1 MNENQVRKAIA
12 KLPLGSL
19 RFFKQTGSTNDVA
32 LAWAADGAP
41 DLCLVC
47 AEEQVAGRGRGTRQW
62 FTPPG
67 AALAFSLILRPGKR
81 EAASLSRFSGLGAL
95 AVCEALE
102 GLGLSP
108 QVKWPND
115 VLLGRRKVCGVLAEA
130 VWLGEELDCII
141 LGIGMNVT
149 PPSVPPADKL
159 AFPAA
164 CVEAEMGKPVNRP
177 RLLAAILRSL
187 LRWRGLVAGASFLQA
202 WERRLAF
209 RGEPVEILGENLPRR
224 SGVVDGLEPDG
235 SLRLLT
241 DSGESLAVAF
251 GEVHLR
257 PLV

>member
-1 MNENQVRKAIA
+1 MNENQIHRAISG
-12 KLPLGSL
+12 LPLGEI
-19 RFFKQTGSTNDVA
+19 RFFKRTGSTNDVA
-32 LAWAADGAP
+32 LAWAATGAP
-41 DLCLVC
+41 DLSLVF
-47 AEEQVAGRGRGTRQW
+47 AEEQTSGRGRGRRQW

-67 AALAFSLILRPGKR
+67 TALAFSLILRLGKQ

-115 VLLGRRKVCGVLAEA
+115 VLLQRRKVCGVLAEA
-130 VWLGEELDCII
+130 VWLGDKLDCVI
-141 LGIGMNVT
+141 LGVGLNVT
-149 PPSVPPADKL
+149 QQAVPPAEGL

-164 CVEAEMGKPVNRP
+164 CVEAETGRKVNRP

-187 LRWRGLVAGASFLQA
+187 LHWRGRIEGAPFLQA
-202 WERRLAF
+202 WEQRLAF
-209 RGEPVEILGENLPRR
+209 RGEPVEILGEYVPRLT
-224 SGVVDGLEPDG
+224 GMVDGLEPDG
-235 SLRLLT
+235 SLRLLA
-241 DSGESLAVAF
+241 DSGDLLTAAF